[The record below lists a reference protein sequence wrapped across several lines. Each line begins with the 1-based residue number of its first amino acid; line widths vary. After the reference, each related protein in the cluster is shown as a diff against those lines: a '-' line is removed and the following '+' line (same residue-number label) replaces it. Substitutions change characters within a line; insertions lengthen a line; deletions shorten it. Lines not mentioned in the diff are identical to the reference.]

1 MKIVAIEPTPSP
13 NVMKLII
20 EPSLTNGISYN
31 FRKDQEQSAPEHI
44 RKLLAVEG
52 VKAIFQVADFISVE
66 RHPKVDWKQILPDVQ
81 RLFGSQEE
89 LADDSKVQLADQAFA
104 EVKVEIQK
112 LKGIPIQ
119 VKLTRG
125 TEEKR
130 FGLPERFTTSMMAIQ
145 KGVSNY
151 VYERRWLEQSPRYGD
166 LQGIG
171 AQLVEELVAAY
182 SEKRLSMLVDFAL
195 HPEVYQKDKT
205 TFSTEQVRADFSSS
219 EWEVRFAALDQW
231 EVAIDGLDI
240 LEKAIE
246 DPQTSIRRQATVIL
260 GQLEDDRVFP
270 LLMRALEDSS
280 AVVRRT
286 VGDTLSDLGNPVA
299 IPAMCKALSDRNK
312 LVRWRAARYLFE
324 VGDVTAIPALQKAIH
339 DEEFEVQ
346 LQAQIALKRIESG
359 EEASGTVWQQMM
371 REMSEK

>member
-1 MKIVAIEPTPSP
+1 MKIVTIEPTPSP

-31 FRKDQEQSAPEHI
+31 FRKEQKQSAPEHI
-44 RKLLAVEG
+44 RKLLDVEG

-81 RLFGSQEE
+81 RLFGSREE
-89 LADDSKVQLADQAFA
+89 LADDSKGQHMDQAFA
-104 EVKVEIQK
+104 EVKIEIQK

-130 FGLPERFTTSMMAIQ
+130 FGLPERFTTAMMAIQ

-166 LQGIG
+166 LQEIG

-182 SEKRLSMLVDFAL
+182 SEKRLSMLVDAAL
-195 HPEVYQKDKT
+195 HPEMYQKVKT

-219 EWEVRFAALDQW
+219 EWETRFAALDQW
-231 EVAIDGLDI
+231 EVALDGLDI

-246 DPQTSIRRQATVIL
+246 DPQTSIRRQAVVIL

-270 LLMRALEDSS
+270 LLMRALEDPS

-286 VGDTLSDLGNPVA
+286 VGDTLSDLGNPIA
-299 IPAMCKALSDRNK
+299 IPAMCRALSDRNK

-324 VGDVTAIPALQKAIH
+324 VGDSTAIPALQKAIH
-339 DEEFEVQ
+339 DKEFEVQ

-371 REMSEK
+371 REMEK